1 MSIPWKAKAP
11 QQAFPSLLRLRPR
24 EQLGRSNCHDVSSR
38 RWRPAVPAVARS
50 RQLMATEGSID
61 GVTLRWL
68 HSLHTAARQGGEW
81 KVAVDRL
88 LSLIRPRFMYD
99 NAALYTLAPRTRSL
113 EVRYARAAGRGR
125 TSEADVSWGEGIAG
139 KVVAANAIV
148 VEEPAGQPVADR
160 LAAPYLMG
168 LPVLVAGRTE
178 GVLVFVRFGGP
189 VYTEIHRQ
197 LGEWLA
203 DAVGGLLES
212 RALLAART
220 ELESARRQ
228 MRVQEDFVSNISH
241 ELRTPL
247 GFIKGYSSSL
257 LREDTTWD
265 KATEREFLHIV
276 EDEADRLTGLI
287 ENMLES
293 ARFKSKTAK
302 FSFKP
307 LQLDDLVRD
316 VVARLRAHRPEL
328 RVELDFERMPAILG
342 DSVRL
347 SQVFENLFGNA
358 VKYAPGSPLR
368 VGMTHDAKRLRV
380 VVEDHGP
387 GIPEEYL
394 PFVFE
399 RFYRVPADSSS
410 TGTGLGLYICSQIVK
425 AHHGKIW
432 VESVLDRGT
441 TFKFELPLAAAK

>member
-1 MSIPWKAKAP
+1 MT
-11 QQAFPSLLRLRPR
+11 
-24 EQLGRSNCHDVSSR
+24 
-38 RWRPAVPAVARS
+38 
-50 RQLMATEGSID
+50 TESTLD
-61 GVTLRWL
+61 GVTLQWL
-68 HSLHTAARQGGEW
+68 HSVHSTSRQAGEW
-81 KVAVDRL
+81 KAALDSL
-88 LSLIRPRFMYD
+88 LSLIRSQFIYD
-99 NAALYTLAPRTRSL
+99 NAALYTIDPRTRSP

-139 KVVAANAIV
+139 KVIAANAII
-148 VEEPAGQPVADR
+148 VEEPGREHGGDR

-168 LPVLVAGRTE
+168 LPVSVAGRTE
-178 GVLVFVRFGGP
+178 GALAFVRFGGP
-189 VYTEIHRQ
+189 VYTDLHRQ
-197 LGEWLA
+197 LGAWLA
-203 DAVGGLLES
+203 DGVGALLES
-212 RALLAART
+212 RALRAART

-228 MRVQEDFVSNISH
+228 MRVQEDFVSSISH

-265 KATEREFLHIV
+265 KATEREFLHII

-302 FSFKP
+302 FSFQP
-307 LQLDDLVRD
+307 LQVDDLVRD
-316 VVARLRAHRPEL
+316 VVGRLRAHRPEL
-328 RVELDFERMPAILG
+328 RVQLEFERMPPILG
-342 DSVRL
+342 DRVRL

-358 VKYAPGSPLR
+358 LKYAPGSPIR
-368 VGMTHDAKRLRV
+368 VGMTHDARRLRV

-410 TGTGLGLYICSQIVK
+410 TGTGLGLYICSQIIK

-432 VESVLDRGT
+432 VDSVLDRGT
-441 TFKFELPLAAAK
+441 AFKFELPLATAA

>member
-1 MSIPWKAKAP
+1 MT
-11 QQAFPSLLRLRPR
+11 
-24 EQLGRSNCHDVSSR
+24 
-38 RWRPAVPAVARS
+38 
-50 RQLMATEGSID
+50 TEGTVD
-61 GVTLRWL
+61 GVTLQWL
-68 HSLHTAARQGGEW
+68 HSVGAAARQTGEW
-81 KVAVDRL
+81 KAAVDSML
-88 LSLIRPRFMYD
+88 LLVRSQFIYD
-99 NAALYTLAPRTRSL
+99 NAALYTLDPRTRSL
-113 EVRYARAAGRGR
+113 DVRYARAAGRGR

-139 KVVAANAIV
+139 KVIAANAMIV
-148 VEEPAGQPVADR
+148 EAPGGEQVGDR

-168 LPVLVAGRTE
+168 LPVSVAGRTE
-178 GVLVFVRFGGP
+178 GALAFVRFGGP
-189 VYTEIHRQ
+189 VYTDLHRQ
-197 LGEWLA
+197 LGLWLA
-203 DAVGGLLES
+203 DEVGELLES
-212 RALLAART
+212 RALRAART

-265 KATEREFLHIV
+265 KATQREFLHII

-293 ARFKSKTAK
+293 ARFRSKTAS
-302 FSFKP
+302 FSFQP
-307 LQLDDLVRD
+307 VQLDDLVRD
-316 VVARLRAHRPEL
+316 VATRLRGHRPEL
-328 RVELDFERMPAILG
+328 RVQLEFEGVPPILG
-342 DSVRL
+342 DRVRL

-358 VKYAPGSPLR
+358 LKYAPGSPIR
-368 VGMTHDAKRLRV
+368 VVMTHDSKRLRV
-380 VVEDHGP
+380 TVEDWGP

-441 TFKFELPLAAAK
+441 TFTFELPLATAA

>member
-1 MSIPWKAKAP
+1 MPGSGCGAGG
-11 QQAFPSLLRLRPR
+11 PR
-24 EQLGRSNCHDVSSR
+24 H
-38 RWRPAVPAVARS
+38 
-50 RQLMATEGSID
+50 LMATENSVD
-61 GVTLRWL
+61 GVTLQWL
-68 HSLHTAARQGGEW
+68 HSVHAAGRQAGEW
-81 KVAVDRL
+81 KAAIDSL
-88 LSLIRPRFMYD
+88 LSLIRPQFIYD
-99 NAALYTLAPRTRSL
+99 NAALYTIDPRTRSL

-139 KVVAANAIV
+139 KVVAANTTI
-148 VEEPAGQPVADR
+148 VEEPGGEPVRDR
-160 LAAPYLMG
+160 LASPHLMG
-168 LPVLVAGRTE
+168 LPVSVAGRTE
-178 GVLVFVRFGGP
+178 GALAFVRFGGP
-189 VYTEIHRQ
+189 VYTELHRQ
-197 LGEWLA
+197 MGEWLA
-203 DAVGGLLES
+203 DGVGGLLES
-212 RALLAART
+212 RALRAARA

-241 ELRTPL
+241 ELRTAL

-265 KATEREFLHIV
+265 EATEREFLHII

-302 FSFKP
+302 FSFHP

-328 RVELDFERMPAILG
+328 RVQLDFERVPPILG

-358 VKYAPGSPLR
+358 LKYAPGSPIR
-368 VGMTHDAKRLRV
+368 VGMTRDAGRLRV
-380 VVEDHGP
+380 VVEDRGP

-441 TFKFELPLAAAK
+441 TFKFELPLATSV